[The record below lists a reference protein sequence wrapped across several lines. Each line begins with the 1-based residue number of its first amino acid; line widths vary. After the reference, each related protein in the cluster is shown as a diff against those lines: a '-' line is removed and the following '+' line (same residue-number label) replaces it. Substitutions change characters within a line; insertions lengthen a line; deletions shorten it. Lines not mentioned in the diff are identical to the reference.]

1 MILLIIEQLNVFYAP
16 ITAGLSTCHLSVA
29 ETLPVTE
36 SVACD
41 CDMQHKNLI
50 NFNSFRESQKV
61 VQFPK

>member
-16 ITAGLSTCHLSVA
+16 ITAGLSTCHLYVA

-50 NFNSFRESQKV
+50 NFNSFRES
-61 VQFPK
+61 